1 MSVLTVGGRRFAAGL
16 YWLERKGAASVA
28 RNARA
33 FKRPW
38 HVHWG
43 EQTGYA
49 ADEESPKDC
58 PSLAASLQAR
68 IAAPTWMALVE
79 VDDGRLALV
88 KARDGAF
95 LADGDEVFADREAA
109 LAAFERARGKTES
122 STVPVSSTV
131 PESSSVGWALHATP
145 GLVKDAGAERSPV
158 SEIDPAS
165 LADDPGMRLAAAP
178 LSTLGLP
185 KVGRFLALAV
195 MVAGGAF
202 VWTQRGTIW
211 DLIAGPEEAAE
222 AEQAPVEPPVTAILD
237 AGALLAGCRQALMA
251 YPPYLPAWRTERI
264 SCEGR
269 FADIALIGVR
279 PELEDRAVLTVRWRL
294 GSGRPEP
301 LHRRIA
307 ETHLSG
313 WYAASVTGDRAWAV
327 APLAPVLQRFEVGG
341 EHHGAPPSLL
351 DFREAVDRHFGA
363 RGTRI
368 EYPMQ
373 GDGIELRVTTGR
385 VPFRLADAIAAVPG
399 LELVRLIRDSAGE
412 WRLEGRRVSPVS
424 MPRERFEQAI
434 RPLTQSVSQSVT
446 QSPAH
451 SVAQPVAQ
459 PPAKLEGA
467 ATDLTGDAVGEVTD
481 PIDAAATG
489 TTGNAAGS
497 AINHTANDGG
507 SGS

>member
-16 YWLERKGAASVA
+16 YWLEREGAASVA

-38 HVHWG
+38 HVHWD

-49 ADEESPKDC
+49 ADGESPKGC
-58 PSLAASLQAR
+58 PSLAASLQAH
-68 IAAPTWMALVE
+68 IGAPTWMALVE
-79 VDDGRLALV
+79 ADDGRLALV

-109 LAAFERARGKTES
+109 LAAFERARGES
-122 STVPVSSTV
+122 NSSPGPVSSTV
-131 PESSSVGWALHATP
+131 PESSSVPVSSTVGWALHATP
-145 GLVKDAGAERSPV
+145 GLMKDAGAGSSPVPGSSPV
-158 SEIDPAS
+158 SEIDPTS
-165 LADDPGMRLAAAP
+165 LVDDPAMRLAAAP
-178 LSTLGLP
+178 LSMLGLP

-202 VWTQRGTIW
+202 VWTQRGTLW

-222 AEQAPVEPPVTAILD
+222 AEQAPAVPPVTAILD
-237 AGALLAGCRQALMA
+237 AGALLSGCRQALMA
-251 YPPYLPAWRTERI
+251 YPPYMPAWRTERI
-264 SCEGR
+264 SCEGL

-307 ETHLSG
+307 ETHLSD

-327 APLAPVLQRFEVGG
+327 TPLEPVLRLGYDI
-341 EHHGAPPSLL
+341 PPSLL
-351 DFREAVDRHFGA
+351 DFRKAVDRHFGA

-385 VPFRLADAIAAVPG
+385 VPFRLADAVSAVPG
-399 LELVRLIRDSAGE
+399 LELVRLVRDSAGE

-424 MPRERFEQAI
+424 MPRERFEQAV
-434 RPLTQSVSQSVT
+434 RPVTESLTQSVT
-446 QSPAH
+446 QS
-451 SVAQPVAQ
+451 VAQPAAQ
-459 PPAKLEGA
+459 PLAKLEGA
-467 ATDLTGDAVGEVTD
+467 ASAPIGGAAGEAAGTAGD
-481 PIDAAATG
+481 
-489 TTGNAAGS
+489 AAGS
-497 AINHTANDGG
+497 AVNHRANDGG

>member
-16 YWLERKGAASVA
+16 YWLEREGAASVA

-49 ADEESPKDC
+49 ADEGSPKGC
-58 PSLAASLQAR
+58 PSLAASLQA
-68 IAAPTWMALVE
+68 IIGAPTWMALVE
-79 VDDGRLALV
+79 ADDGRLALV

-95 LADGDEVFADREAA
+95 LADGDEVFADRESA
-109 LAAFERARGKTES
+109 LAAFERARGERES
-122 STVPVSSTV
+122 SPGPGESSEAVSSTV

-145 GLVKDAGAERSPV
+145 GLVKDAGTGRSPV

-222 AEQAPVEPPVTAILD
+222 AEQAPAVPPVTAILD

-313 WYAASVTGDRAWAV
+313 WYAASVTGDRAWA
-327 APLAPVLQRFEVGG
+327 AMPLAPVLRLG
-341 EHHGAPPSLL
+341 EAIPSSLL

-373 GDGIELRVTTGR
+373 SDGIEVRVTTGR
-385 VPFRLADAIAAVPG
+385 VPFRLADAVSAVPG
-399 LELVRLIRDSAGE
+399 LELVRLVRDGAGE

-424 MPRERFEQAI
+424 MPRERFEQAV
-434 RPLTQSVSQSVT
+434 RPVAASLTRSVT
-446 QSPAH
+446 QPA
-451 SVAQPVAQ
+451 AQPL
-459 PPAKLEGA
+459 AKLEGA
-467 ATDLTGDAVGEVTD
+467 ASD
-481 PIDAAATG
+481 PIGGAAGEAAG
-489 TTGNAAGS
+489 TAGDAAGS
-497 AINHTANDGG
+497 AVNHTANDGG